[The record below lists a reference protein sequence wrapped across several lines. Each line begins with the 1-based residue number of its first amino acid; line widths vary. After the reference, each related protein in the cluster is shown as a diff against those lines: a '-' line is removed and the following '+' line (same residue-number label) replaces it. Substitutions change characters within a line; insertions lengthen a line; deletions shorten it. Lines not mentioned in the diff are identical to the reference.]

1 MFDLVYNIVNNDI
14 LGITAQ
20 NMIDFPILEDV
31 VFLVTIIV
39 IILVMGLM
47 FKIIIGLM
55 NVVARTLL

>member
-14 LGITAQ
+14 LGITSQ

-31 VFLVTIIV
+31 VFLVTVIV

-47 FKIIIGLM
+47 FKTIIGLI